1 MPHPAALKLS
11 VGNLLALTT
20 IVAIYCAACLTPSP
34 YSSGVMLVLT
44 IFIVVFAVQRACYS
58 PARRPFWL
66 SFLTGVAL
74 LFLFNVRDRDHS
86 SGQFCQNVVVDP
98 LWSLVQ
104 HNYLGQ
110 SYSARYENFYMSLHL
125 TTTLVIAAL
134 AAYFMQFVSRTG
146 GEA

>member
-1 MPHPAALKLS
+1 MPHPAAIKLS

-20 IVAIYCAACLTPSP
+20 IVAICCAACLTPSA
-34 YSSGVMLVLT
+34 YSAGAMLVLT
-44 IFIVVFAVQRACYS
+44 VVIMVFAVQRACHA
-58 PARRPFWL
+58 PARRPFWF
-66 SFLTGVAL
+66 SFLAGVAVL
-74 LFLFNVRDRDHS
+74 LLFNVRDRS
-86 SGQFCQNVVVDP
+86 SASGQFFQNVVVDP

-146 GEA
+146 GEG

>member
-20 IVAIYCAACLTPSP
+20 IVAICCAGCLTPSP
-34 YSSGVMLVLT
+34 YSAGAMLVLT
-44 IFIVVFAVQRACYS
+44 VVILVFAVQRACYS
-58 PARRPFWL
+58 PPRRPFWL
-66 SFLTGVAL
+66 SFLAGVAVL
-74 LFLFNVRDRDHS
+74 LLFNVRDRTS
-86 SGQFCQNVVVDP
+86 ASGQFFQNVVVDP

-125 TTTLVIAAL
+125 TTAIVVSAL
-134 AAYFMQFVSRTG
+134 AAFLMQFVSRNG
-146 GEA
+146 NDA